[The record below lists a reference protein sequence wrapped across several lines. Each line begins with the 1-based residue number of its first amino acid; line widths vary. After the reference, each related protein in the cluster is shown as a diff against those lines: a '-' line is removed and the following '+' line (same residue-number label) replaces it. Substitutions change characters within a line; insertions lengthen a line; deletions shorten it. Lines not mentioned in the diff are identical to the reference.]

1 MTIFWL
7 HVASTWFMVGLI
19 WLIQLVHYPL
29 FLNVG
34 SKEFIKFHNNH
45 TLFITP
51 LVGSVMI
58 IELVTL
64 VILIFQTPHGI
75 PNWILIVGILLL
87 TAIWFSTLIF
97 QIPYHNKLSSNFDDN
112 LIKML
117 IKTNWIRT
125 ICWSLRGILVLI
137 MLNKLIETIASDI

>member
-34 SKEFIKFHNNH
+34 SKEFRKFHNNH

-75 PNWILIVGILLL
+75 PNWIVIVGILLL
-87 TAIWFSTLIF
+87 SVIWLSTLIF

-137 MLNKLIETIASDI
+137 MLNKLIENNS